1 MSEGR
6 VRIVCTLGPA
16 SQSVN
21 VLVELCRAGMD
32 VARLNFSHGEHEDH
46 RRTILNVREASRI
59 TGREIAV
66 LQDLQGPKIRV
77 GSFGSASVELVPG
90 AAFTITTAEV
100 EGTAARVSTTYENLP
115 ADVHEGDAI
124 LLDDGKLR
132 LRVRR
137 VAPPEVECEV
147 EVGGTLS
154 AHKGINLP
162 GVAVSAPS
170 FTEKDLEDLA
180 FGMEIGVDV
189 IALSFVRSAA
199 DIRALRAAMAARVG
213 SGAVLPIVAKIEKP
227 QAVANIEGIVAEA
240 DGIMVARG
248 DMGVEMPPE
257 EVPVLQKRIIG
268 TCNAA
273 GKPVIVATQ
282 MLESMIG
289 SPVPTRAEASDVAN
303 AVVDGCDAVML
314 SGETSVGKYPL
325 EAVRIMNRII
335 LRVEAE
341 DLRLRRRALD
351 VPAQPVDSRLDALA
365 RAACMLA
372 EQMSAA
378 AIVVVTHTGQSAR
391 MIARYRPKPHIV
403 GLTDSPAIRRRLN
416 LVWGVNGMSVDAL
429 GHDSDR
435 EIEMIQQRMLD
446 AGFVARG
453 EYVVVLAG
461 QPFFRRGSTNFIKVE
476 KIE

>member
-6 VRIVCTLGPA
+6 VKIVCTLGPA

-32 VARLNFSHGEHEDH
+32 VARLNFSHGGQEDH
-46 RRTILNVREASRI
+46 RRTIRNVREASRI

-77 GSFGSASVELVPG
+77 GSFRSASVDLVPG
-90 AAFTITTAEV
+90 ASFTITTADV

-115 ADVHEGDAI
+115 ADVREGDAI

-137 VAPPEVECEV
+137 VTPPEVECEV
-147 EVGGTLS
+147 EVGGRLS

-170 FTEKDLEDLA
+170 FTEKDLDDLA

-189 IALSFVRSAA
+189 VALSFVRSAG

-248 DMGVEMPPE
+248 DLGVEMPPE

-325 EAVRIMNRII
+325 EAVQIMNRII

-341 DLRLRRRALD
+341 DMRLRRRALD

-378 AIVVVTHTGQSAR
+378 AIVAVTHTGQSAR

-435 EIEMIQQRMLD
+435 DIEMIQQRMLD

-453 EYVVVLAG
+453 QYVVVLAG

>member
-1 MSEGR
+1 M
-6 VRIVCTLGPA
+6 
-16 SQSVN
+16 
-21 VLVELCRAGMD
+21 LVELCRAGMD

-77 GSFGSASVELVPG
+77 GTFGSASVELVPG

-115 ADVHEGDAI
+115 ADVRAGDAI

-147 EVGGTLS
+147 EVGGALS

-189 IALSFVRSAA
+189 VALSFVRSAA

-213 SGAVLPIVAKIEKP
+213 SGAVVPIVAKIEKP
-227 QAVANIEGIVAEA
+227 QAVANIDGIVAEA

-341 DLRLRRRALD
+341 DMRLRRRALD

-378 AIVVVTHTGQSAR
+378 AIVAVTHTGQSAR

-403 GLTDSPAIRRRLN
+403 GLTDSPVIRRRLN

-435 EIEMIQQRMLD
+435 EIAMIQQRMLD

-453 EYVVVLAG
+453 QYVVVLAG
-461 QPFFRRGSTNFIKVE
+461 QPFFLRGSTNFIKVE